1 MVKQVSGKN
10 LFDFDK
16 TFNKTIIGTDEAGR
30 GSAAGGV
37 FASAVYFNNI
47 TAELHEN
54 LFFLNDSKQLS
65 PSKREYL
72 FDFIQN
78 ETINSTVCI
87 NVEDIEKYNILN
99 CSLLAMRQACNNV
112 MSQIDFEDI
121 LVLVDGNKLIKDF
134 NYPQQCIIKGDCKS
148 ASIAAASILAK
159 VNRDRYMK
167 ELGKDFAVYAWDK
180 NAGYLTKE
188 HLRAIDEYGLT
199 VHHRKS
205 FLQKHFKK
213 QLKLF

>member
-1 MVKQVSGKN
+1 MEQFLNKE

-16 TFNKTIIGTDEAGR
+16 NFNKIIVGTDEAGR

-37 FASAVYFNNI
+37 FAGAVYFDNI
-47 TAELHEN
+47 TPKLLKKLAV
-54 LFFLNDSKQLS
+54 LNDSKQLTQ
-65 PSKREYL
+65 KNREYM
-72 FDFIQN
+72 FDFLKN
-78 ETINSTVCI
+78 ETMNSVVSV

-99 CSLLAMRQACNNV
+99 CSLAAMKQACEEVIARIKSNNV
-112 MSQIDFEDI
+112 
-121 LVLVDGNKLIKDF
+121 LVLIDGNRLIKDF
-134 NYPQQCIIKGDCKS
+134 DYSQQYIIKGDCKS

-159 VNRDRYMK
+159 VTRDKYMH
-167 ELGKDFAVYAWDK
+167 ELGKEYPAYAWHK

-188 HLRAIDEYGLT
+188 HLTAIDKYGLT
-199 VHHRKS
+199 IHHRKS